1 MSSKKS
7 QHLPQNC
14 EHIVQRVAKL
24 FRRSEGA
31 VLPLCSSDQQLRI
44 SSLQPPKIA
53 LAAAAANGAAG
64 DGKKSMLSTNG
75 GRPLTSSS
83 SSSLLRVS
91 GPAAGGG
98 GGVGPGGKR
107 LLSLDSAAAQLAA
120 PAGGGGGHEE
130 EWLRTQRKL
139 VAEAAELRRQREQ
152 AAVCCASVGASYA
165 FLALSVALSLSV
177 VIAVCLFLHSFVPKE
192 YYYQNAS
199 SPPSHANNFIGT
211 TGNTEP
217 FLLATNL
224 PQLPP
229 QIAAQF
235 VGQNDNDDAAGNA
248 IVTAQF

>member
-1 MSSKKS
+1 MFSKKS

-24 FRRSEGA
+24 SAFRLPPKNFRRSEGA

-44 SSLQPPKIA
+44 SSFQPPKIA
-53 LAAAAANGAAG
+53 LATATAANGAAG
-64 DGKKSMLSTNG
+64 DGKKSMLSSNS
-75 GRPLTSSS
+75 GRPMSSSS

-98 GGVGPGGKR
+98 VVGPGGKR
-107 LLSLDSAAAQLAA
+107 LLSLDSAAQLVA
-120 PAGGGGGHEE
+120 PAGGGGHEE

-192 YYYQNAS
+192 YYYKNAS
-199 SPPSHANNFIGT
+199 SPSSHANNFIGT
-211 TGNTEP
+211 ENTEP
-217 FLLATNL
+217 FLLVTNL
-224 PQLPP
+224 PQLR
-229 QIAAQF
+229 AQF
-235 VGQNDNDDAAGNA
+235 VGQNADDDAGRDDE
-248 IVTAQF
+248 